1 MIALVAV
8 VADSL
13 FKTRFLAKEGCFVH
27 GHGLWGMIRMDW
39 LALLAA
45 SLFDL
50 LLVAPVAQLITWR
63 LRHVP
68 NALGVLQQ

>member
-1 MIALVAV
+1 MVY
-8 VADSL
+8 
-13 FKTRFLAKEGCFVH
+13 
-27 GHGLWGMIRMDW
+27 GLWGMIRMDW
-39 LALLAA
+39 LALLVA